1 MKIVLSKSNFVI
13 FLLILIY
20 LIMWLPMQDVP
31 VVSSMDEILAFI
43 LLPLLVLKL
52 KVNRENRIFIYSIL
66 IFLLVGLV
74 SSILSDV
81 TQPMLAKIL
90 DFISFIKLPI
100 VFLYFRY
107 IFSDS
112 YARKFISSLLSLSKL
127 LVSISFVFAIA
138 NLFIDFGMSYDFRYG
153 LRSFE
158 FFYHNPG
165 TFVALMT
172 VCFAIINLESRKNF
186 VYKLLIII
194 NLLLTLRT
202 VAFGIVVLILFLP
215 YLLMNQL
222 KIRSILL
229 ILPMIVIAGYGAI
242 ENYFIGQVTPRS
254 LLLKNSLIVAQRYF
268 PMGAGFGTY
277 GSNAAKVYYSPLYY
291 EFNFNYVWGLSPQ
304 FGHILNDNFWPMIV
318 AQFGVIGLTFYM
330 VFLGAMTKDLFSRN
344 MNKDWVI
351 SGTTLISFLL
361 LSSMGANVITGVL
374 GVLIII
380 PYTLIL
386 KKSEWS
392 QNE

>member
-81 TQPMLAKIL
+81 TQLMLAKIL

-158 FFYHNPG
+158 FFYHK
-165 TFVALMT
+165 F
-172 VCFAIINLESRKNF
+172 C
-186 VYKLLIII
+186 
-194 NLLLTLRT
+194 
-202 VAFGIVVLILFLP
+202 
-215 YLLMNQL
+215 
-222 KIRSILL
+222 
-229 ILPMIVIAGYGAI
+229 
-242 ENYFIGQVTPRS
+242 
-254 LLLKNSLIVAQRYF
+254 
-268 PMGAGFGTY
+268 
-277 GSNAAKVYYSPLYY
+277 
-291 EFNFNYVWGLSPQ
+291 
-304 FGHILNDNFWPMIV
+304 
-318 AQFGVIGLTFYM
+318 
-330 VFLGAMTKDLFSRN
+330 
-344 MNKDWVI
+344 
-351 SGTTLISFLL
+351 
-361 LSSMGANVITGVL
+361 
-374 GVLIII
+374 
-380 PYTLIL
+380 
-386 KKSEWS
+386 
-392 QNE
+392 